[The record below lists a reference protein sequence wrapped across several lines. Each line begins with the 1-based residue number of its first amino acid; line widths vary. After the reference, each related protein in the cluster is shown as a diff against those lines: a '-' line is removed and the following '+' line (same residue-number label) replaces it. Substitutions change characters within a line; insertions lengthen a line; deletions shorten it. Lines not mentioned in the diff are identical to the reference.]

1 MSKADLD
8 LSEADMLNL
17 AEMSA
22 MVLSMLGQAMPD
34 SDDPKAQAWQRLCI
48 SILKSARKLP
58 SIARHMELNP
68 DCGYWFFKRPY
79 VDDAFYSDV
88 LEEFRDATFWSEL
101 VSRLAEQSL
110 VENLGDEA
118 TSLLS
123 DEERAARISSL
134 EKALYQEVYT
144 HGMERLVFMLP
155 PEES

>member
-34 SDDPKAQAWQRLCI
+34 SDAPKAPAWQRLCI

-79 VDDAFYSDV
+79 VENAFYSDV
-88 LEEFRDATFWSEL
+88 LDEYRDAAFWEEL
-101 VSRLAEQSL
+101 VARLANRSL
-110 VENLGDEA
+110 VEYYGQDAVE
-118 TSLLS
+118 SMS
-123 DEERAARISSL
+123 PDERASHAAAMEKSL
-134 EKALYQEVYT
+134 WNEVTRY
-144 HGMERLVFMLP
+144 GVDRLLFMLA
-155 PEES
+155 PEDS